1 MSDRS
6 SSSTQLSLWDSSSV
20 ISSPE
25 FPAGPTPCASPAGP
39 TIAPSGPPL
48 ALASRSA
55 RPARGEASTTSATSG
70 PSCSSSSAS
79 AALQSSL
86 ESRLRHLLAGRG
98 STLYRLTWKVQVT
111 PSGRPIFALLASGH
125 RTSDS
130 GSTSSPWPTP
140 TVADSERASEG
151 FSRGNLTMVGAARLS
166 AWPTPTVNDS
176 TGSDYAYS
184 GGDHSR
190 PVLKLPG
197 AAKLATG
204 WPTPTA
210 NGRSVDDGQTGRPR
224 GFSPNLPTVA
234 AMTSVWPTTRAADG
248 AKGACRETPHPNGQD
263 LPTTAGWAT
272 PTATEPG
279 GTPEAAQEI
288 ARGSSMGTTV
298 TTLAH
303 QVHGAMPSGYP
314 APTGSRGQLNP
325 DHSRWLMAFPR
336 EWAQAAPWKRGRA
349 SASSPGTATPSSRK
363 SRRRGSEP

>member
-6 SSSTQLSLWDSSSV
+6 SSSTQLSLWDSSSA
-20 ISSPE
+20 ISSP
-25 FPAGPTPCASPAGP
+25 ASADGPTPCASPAGP
-39 TIAPSGPPL
+39 TIAPPGPQAAPV
-48 ALASRSA
+48 SRS
-55 RPARGEASTTSATSG
+55 RRRARGEASTTSATSG

-86 ESRLRHLLAGRG
+86 ESRLRVLLAGRG
-98 STLYRLTWKVQVT
+98 STLYRLTWKAQAT

-140 TVADSERASEG
+140 TTRAS
-151 FSRGNLTMVGAARLS
+151 GNEYT
-166 AWPTPTVNDS
+166 
-176 TGSDYAYS
+176 YS
-184 GGDHSR
+184 NGDHDR
-190 PVLKLPG
+190 KCLTLIG
-197 AAKLATG
+197 
-204 WPTPTA
+204 
-210 NGRSVDDGQTGRPR
+210 
-224 GFSPNLPTVA
+224 A
-234 AMTSVWPTTRAADG
+234 AMTAGWPTTRAADG
-248 AKGACRETPHPNGQD
+248 AHGVCRETPHPSGQD

-279 GTPEAAQEI
+279 GTPEAAIERKRQAI
-288 ARGSSMGTTV
+288 ARGSSMGVTV

-303 QVHGAMPSGYP
+303 QVHGAMPSGSP

>member
-6 SSSTQLSLWDSSSV
+6 SSSTQLSLWDSSSA
-20 ISSPE
+20 ISSPASA
-25 FPAGPTPCASPAGP
+25 AGPTPCDSPAGP
-39 TIAPSGPPL
+39 TIAPSGPQAVP
-48 ALASRSA
+48 ASRSR
-55 RPARGEASTTSATSG
+55 RPARGAASTTIATSG

-86 ESRLRHLLAGRG
+86 ESRLRVLLAGRG
-98 STLYRLTWKVQVT
+98 STLYRLTWKAQAT

-197 AAKLATG
+197 AAKLAAG
-204 WPTPTA
+204 
-210 NGRSVDDGQTGRPR
+210 
-224 GFSPNLPTVA
+224 
-234 AMTSVWPTTRAADG
+234 WPTTRAADG

-279 GTPEAAQEI
+279 GTPEAAIERKRQAP
-288 ARGSSMGTTV
+288 ARGSSMGVTV

-303 QVHGAMPSGYP
+303 QVHGAMPNGSP
-314 APTGSRGQLNP
+314 VPTGVRGQLNP

-349 SASSPGTATPSSRK
+349 SASSPGTATRSSRK
-363 SRRRGSEP
+363 SQRRGSEP